1 MYRKQ
6 LMDLLLQQPMS
17 IRDIAELME
26 TPMRDVASDV
36 EHLSK
41 SLKRTEYVLVI
52 EPAQCQKCKFTFRK
66 NKATKPGKC
75 PRCHA
80 TWIREPVLRVT
91 HR

>member
-1 MYRKQ
+1 MYRKE
-6 LMDLLLQQPMS
+6 LLNLLLQQPMS

-26 TPMRDVASDV
+26 MPIRDVASDI

-41 SLKRTEYVLVI
+41 SLKRTEFLLII
-52 EPAQCQKCKFTFRK
+52 EPAQCQKCSFTFRDSK
-66 NKATKPGKC
+66 VTKPGKC